1 LNQENLKKWLVIED
15 GKIIGDF
22 STLKEIIREL
32 TTVHRISRQ
41 LYSNGKVYYGTAKS
55 LRLNGFKIP
64 LE

>member
-1 LNQENLKKWLVIED
+1 MENKKRFRKE
-15 GKIIGDF
+15 GSKEMTF
-22 STLKEIIREL
+22 TEIIKEL

-64 LE
+64 LEELS

>member
-1 LNQENLKKWLVIED
+1 VVENGNV
-15 GKIIGDF
+15 IGDF
-22 STLKEIIREL
+22 HTLKEIIKEL

-64 LE
+64 LEELS